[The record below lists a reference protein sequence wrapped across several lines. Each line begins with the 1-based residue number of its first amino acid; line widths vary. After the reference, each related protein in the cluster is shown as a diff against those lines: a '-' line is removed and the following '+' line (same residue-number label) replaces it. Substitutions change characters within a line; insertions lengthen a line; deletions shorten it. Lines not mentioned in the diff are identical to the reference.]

1 MGPGLVTTRRGDQLA
16 VPASVAVYSGWG
28 RKVPA
33 PRPNCAR
40 CALPMAFD
48 GSYPRFVRE
57 AGKLYMIF
65 VRRARCGGCGAG
77 EPSLPDFVLA
87 RRRDSTAA
95 VGAAVPAPAGVGL
108 PEGSASLYQGVPG
121 RTVRS
126 WRQRFSQLAGEL
138 SALFEALAAERS
150 APAHGAGPPSHH
162 AVVATRRFWQTARR
176 RVGDVRPGHSPM
188 SWSAAACWP
197 PAWTCR
203 GRGTLGSPAAHAHLN
218 WGLAERHGTVAW
230 RSAGFLSGLHPHRH
244 CRNEHDLLGRRVCSA
259 PLGQQLRERD
269 RSALPKRHHAKLPNR
284 CHLNRSSPRFGGLE

>member
-1 MGPGLVTTRRGDQLA
+1 MSFG
-16 VPASVAVYSGWG
+16 
-28 RKVPA
+28 
-33 PRPNCAR
+33 
-40 CALPMAFD
+40 

-95 VGAAVPAPAGVGL
+95 VGAAVLAPAGVGL
-108 PEGSASLYQGVPG
+108 PEGSASVYQGVPG

-150 APAHGAGPPSHH
+150 APAPAHGAGPPTHH

-176 RVGDVRPGHSPM
+176 RVGDV
-188 SWSAAACWP
+188 P
-197 PAWTCR
+197 PAWPLANVLVGSSLLAARVDLPRPGNPRLTCR
-203 GRGTLGSPAAHAHLN
+203 SRALELGFGGAP
-218 WGLAERHGTVAW
+218 RHRRVA
-230 RSAGFLSGLHPHRH
+230 
-244 CRNEHDLLGRRVCSA
+244 LGRA
-259 PLGQQLRERD
+259 PLGTT
-269 RSALPKRHHAKLPNR
+269 SPSPLPKRARP
-284 CHLNRSSPRFGGLE
+284 FGEAGLLRPPWAAAT

>member
-1 MGPGLVTTRRGDQLA
+1 
-16 VPASVAVYSGWG
+16 
-28 RKVPA
+28 
-33 PRPNCAR
+33 
-40 CALPMAFD
+40 MAFG

-108 PEGSASLYQGVPG
+108 PEGPASLYQGVPG

-150 APAHGAGPPSHH
+150 APAHGAG
-162 AVVATRRFWQTARR
+162 
-176 RVGDVRPGHSPM
+176 
-188 SWSAAACWP
+188 
-197 PAWTCR
+197 
-203 GRGTLGSPAAHAHLN
+203 SPAGEPSAHLPLTRTLN

-230 RSAGFLSGLHPHRH
+230 RSAGLLLGLHPHRH
-244 CRNEHDLLGRRVCSA
+244 CRNEHDLLGRRVLVRPPWVAATCA
-259 PLGQQLRERD
+259 
-269 RSALPKRHHAKLPNR
+269 
-284 CHLNRSSPRFGGLE
+284 